1 MNFLIIFS
9 LKQFINKLDMETY
22 LIALKILNFLNQNS
36 FKNSLTRTIKLL
48 LMHLMNLP
56 KLVVCENAIY
66 I

>member
-48 LMHLMNLP
+48 FLPLNLFQS
-56 KLVVCENAIY
+56 K
-66 I
+66 